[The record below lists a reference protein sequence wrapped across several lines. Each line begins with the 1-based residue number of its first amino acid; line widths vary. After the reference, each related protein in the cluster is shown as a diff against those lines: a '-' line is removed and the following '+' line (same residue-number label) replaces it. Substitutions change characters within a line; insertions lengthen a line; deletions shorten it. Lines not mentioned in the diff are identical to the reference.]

1 MGFVY
6 IAVTLGSGALMYWG
20 PFALPALD
28 ALTTSDFLYV
38 VFLLLHLICGLVLVS
53 TAAGAR
59 RLAAI
64 TPGMYRIPEVLLVVS
79 LLLYLFAYIYALNAN
94 MDYIQRFI
102 SSGGAVRLAL
112 DTRAERLAATVKYG
126 PLLLTNAFFYLFWRL
141 KRTAAE
147 TAFRKAALIRWALPI
162 VLLSTVLSVLCFP
175 SFLSLEGLGFLAF
188 VALVPLLLVFQANS
202 LGWAVFYG
210 LTFGVLQTM
219 LLNSWLGTYSL
230 VTLQLVTFAFLFFY
244 FVFLIPAVWL
254 YKSLPRIG
262 FLILPIAWVAFEFL
276 RSSGFL
282 GYPWGLWGVTQ
293 YRFTSLVQV
302 AALTG
307 VWGLS
312 FIVLLINSGI
322 AAALGG
328 MLETNFAGNPVI
340 QGTAPGSGRLAGLR
354 VLQADRG
361 LTALLISS
369 VVFLLFLGF
378 GTISLGR
385 LERQPVVKSPRLAL
399 IQQNADP
406 RKHNYRR
413 TFNTLVE
420 LTDQAV
426 EADPDLVVWSET
438 AFVPNIRRWSQV
450 DPESSTYAALVR
462 DFLDYQ
468 IGLDRWLI
476 TGNDDYELIPDD
488 QGMKQRLDYNA
499 AILFDPDGHRVRT
512 YRKLRLVP
520 FTEYFP
526 WKEQLPG
533 LYNWLQERDVYLW
546 EPGQERV
553 VFAHPMFRFST
564 PICFEDAF
572 PGDVRLFVREGAEV
586 IVNISN
592 DYWSLTEVEGKQHGV
607 NSFFRAVENRVP
619 LVRAS
624 ASGLTGYVDT
634 AGRLVATVPFYQE
647 RYLVV
652 DVEIKEPTVTLYT
665 RFGDWFPRLLLGVF
679 AVFLLFSAFPAVR
692 RAL

>member
-6 IAVTLGSGALMYWG
+6 IAVTLGLGALVYWG
-20 PFALPALD
+20 PFALTGLD
-28 ALTTSDFLYV
+28 ALTISDILYLA
-38 VFLLLHLICGLVLVS
+38 FLLIHLICGLVLIS
-53 TAAGAR
+53 TSARAR

-64 TPGMYRIPEVLLVVS
+64 TSGMVRIPEVLFVAC

-94 MDYIQRFI
+94 MDYIQRFL
-102 SSGGAVRLAL
+102 SSGEAVRLAL

-141 KRTAAE
+141 KRGVPAE
-147 TAFRKAALIRWALPI
+147 PLPGSTPIRWALPI

-175 SFLSLEGLGFLAF
+175 SFMSLEGLGFLAF
-188 VALVPLLLVFQANS
+188 AALVPLLIVFQANS

-210 LTFGVLQTM
+210 LSFGALQTM
-219 LLNSWLGTYSL
+219 LLNYWLGTYSL
-230 VTLQLVTFAFLFFY
+230 VTLQLVTVAFLFFY
-244 FVFLIPAVWL
+244 LAFLIPALWL
-254 YKSLPRIG
+254 YKNLPRIG
-262 FLILPIAWVAFEFL
+262 FLILPIAWTGFEYL
-276 RSSGFL
+276 RSIGFL

-293 YRFTSLVQV
+293 YQFTALAQI
-302 AALTG
+302 AAVTG

-312 FIVLLINSGI
+312 FIVLLIN
-322 AAALGG
+322 AALAAPLGG
-328 MLETNFAGNPVI
+328 MLGLASAGNLVI
-340 QGTAPGSGRLAGLR
+340 RSTDGAVRQ
-354 VLQADRG
+354 VDRG
-361 LTALLISS
+361 LAAALISS
-369 VVFLLFLGF
+369 LVFLLVLGF
-378 GTISLGR
+378 GAISVGR
-385 LERQPVVKSPRLAL
+385 LESKPVAKLPRLAL
-399 IQQNADP
+399 VQQNADP
-406 RKHNYRR
+406 RKHDYRR
-413 TFNTLVE
+413 TFNTLVD
-420 LTDQAV
+420 LTDRAV
-426 EADPDLVVWSET
+426 RQNPDLIVWSET
-438 AFVPNIRRWSQV
+438 AFVPNIGRWSQV

-462 DFLDYQ
+462 DFLGYQ
-468 IGLDRWLI
+468 EGLDRWLL
-476 TGNDDYELIPDD
+476 TGNDDYEMVVDD
-488 QGMKQRLDYNA
+488 QGVQQRLDYNA
-499 AILFDPDGHRVRT
+499 AILFDPDGNRVRT

-533 LYNWLQERDVYLW
+533 LYNWLEERDVYLW

-553 VFAHPMFRFST
+553 VFAHPLFRFST

-572 PGDVRLFVREGAEV
+572 PGEVRLFVREGAEV

-592 DYWSLTEVEGKQHGV
+592 DYWSLTAVEGQQHGV
-607 NSFFRAVENRVP
+607 NSFFRAIENRVP

-652 DVEIKEPTVTLYT
+652 DVEIKEPVVTPYT
-665 RFGDWFPRLLLGVF
+665 RFGDWFPKVLLGVF
-679 AVFLLFSAFPAVR
+679 VVFLLLSAFPALR

>member
-6 IAVTLGSGALMYWG
+6 IAVTLGLGALLYWG
-20 PFALPALD
+20 PFALPALPALD
-28 ALTTSDFLYV
+28 ALTYSDYLYV
-38 VFLLLHLICGLVLVS
+38 AFLLVHLICGLVLVV
-53 TAAGAR
+53 TASRAR
-59 RLAAI
+59 RLAAV
-64 TPGMYRIPEVLLVVS
+64 TSGMYRIPEVLFVAC

-126 PLLLTNAFFYLFWRL
+126 PLLLINAFFYLFWRL
-141 KRTAAE
+141 KRTASETTAE
-147 TAFRKAALIRWALPI
+147 TMQPGTALVRWGLPI
-162 VLLSTVLSVLCFP
+162 VLLSTALSVLCFP

-188 VALVPLLLVFQANS
+188 AALVPLLLVFQANA

-210 LTFGVLQTM
+210 VSFGVLQTM

-230 VTLQLVTFAFLFFY
+230 VTLQLVTIAFLFFY
-244 FVFLIPAVWL
+244 LVFLIPALWL
-254 YKSLPRIG
+254 YKNLPRIG
-262 FLILPIAWVAFEFL
+262 FLILPMAWVGFEFL
-276 RSSGFL
+276 RSGGFL
-282 GYPWGLWGVTQ
+282 GYPWSLWGVTQ
-293 YRFTSLVQV
+293 YQFTSLVQV

-312 FIVLLINSGI
+312 FIVLLVNSGI

-328 MLETNFAGNPVI
+328 TLGIRPAGGL
-340 QGTAPGSGRLAGLR
+340 GTRGGARPATR
-354 VLQADRG
+354 ADRG

-369 VVFLLFLGF
+369 LVFLLFLGY
-378 GTISLGR
+378 GTLSLVR
-385 LERQPVVKSPRLAL
+385 LEKLPVVKRPRLAL
-399 IQQNADP
+399 VQQNADP
-406 RKHNYRR
+406 RKHDYRR
-413 TFNTLVE
+413 TFNTLVD
-420 LTDQAV
+420 LTDRAAQH
-426 EADPDLVVWSET
+426 DPDLIVWSET
-438 AFVPNIRRWSQV
+438 AFVPNISRWSRM
-450 DPESSTYAALVR
+450 DPGSSTYAALVR

-468 IGLDRWLI
+468 AGLDRWLI
-476 TGNDDYELIPDD
+476 TGNDDYELVEDD
-488 QGMKQRLDYNA
+488 QGEKQRLDYNA
-499 AILFDPDGHRVRT
+499 AILFDPDGNRVRT

-526 WKEQLPG
+526 WKQQLPG
-533 LYNWLQERDVYLW
+533 VYSWLEQRDVYLW
-546 EPGQERV
+546 EPGRERV
-553 VFAHPMFRFST
+553 VFTHPLFRFST

-572 PGDVRLFVREGAEV
+572 PGDVRLFVEEGAEV

-592 DYWSLTEVEGKQHGV
+592 DYWSLSEVEGEQHGIS
-607 NSFFRAVENRVP
+607 SFFRAVENRVP

-647 RYLVV
+647 QYLVV
-652 DVEIKEPTVTLYT
+652 DVEIKEPTRTVYT
-665 RFGDWFPRLLLGVF
+665 RFGDWFPQLLLGVF
-679 AVFLLFSAFPAVR
+679 AVFLLLSVFPALR

>member
-6 IAVTLGSGALMYWG
+6 VAVTLGLGALLYWG
-20 PFALPALD
+20 PFTLPPPD
-28 ALTTSDFLYV
+28 ALTYSDYLYV
-38 VFLLLHLICGLVLVS
+38 AFLLIHLICGLVLIS
-53 TAAGAR
+53 TAPRAR
-59 RLAAI
+59 KLSAV
-64 TPGMYRIPEVLLVVS
+64 TSGMYRIPEVLFVVCLV
-79 LLLYLFAYIYALNAN
+79 LYLFAYIYALNAN

-112 DTRAERLAATVKYG
+112 DTQAERLAATVKYG

-141 KRTAAE
+141 KGRRLKPTVPEAAGS
-147 TAFRKAALIRWALPI
+147 ALVRWAAPL

-175 SFLSLEGLGFLAF
+175 SFLDLEGVGFLAF
-188 VALVPLLLVFQANS
+188 AALVPLLLVFQAND

-210 LTFGVLQTM
+210 LTFGVLQAM

-230 VTLQLVTFAFLFFY
+230 VTLQLVCFAFLFLY
-244 FVFLIPAVWL
+244 LAFLIPALWL
-254 YKSLPRIG
+254 YKNLPRIG
-262 FLILPIAWVAFEFL
+262 FLILPLAWAGFEFL

-293 YRFTSLVQV
+293 YQFTSLVQI
-302 AALTG
+302 ASLTG

-312 FIVLLINSGI
+312 FIVLLINSGF

-328 MLETNFAGNPVI
+328 MLGIRSAGNPEAQSSV
-340 QGTAPGSGRLAGLR
+340 R
-354 VLQADRG
+354 VADRREPRADRG
-361 LTALLISS
+361 LSALLICSLI
-369 VVFLLFLGF
+369 FLFFLGI
-378 GTISLGR
+378 GTIGLGR
-385 LERQPVVKSPRLAL
+385 VERQPVVKRPRLAL

-406 RKHNYRR
+406 RKHDYRR
-413 TFNTLVE
+413 TFDTLVA
-420 LTDQAV
+420 LSDRAV
-426 EADPDLVVWSET
+426 RRNPDLIVWSET
-438 AFVPNIRRWSQV
+438 AFVPNISRWSLV
-450 DPESSTYAALVR
+450 DPESSSYAALVR

-468 IGLDRWLI
+468 DGLHRWLL
-476 TGNDDYELIPDD
+476 TGNDDYELVADD
-488 QGMKQRLDYNA
+488 QGAQQRLDYNA
-499 AILFDPDGHRVRT
+499 AILFDPDGNRVRS
-512 YRKLRLVP
+512 YRKIRLVP

-533 LYNWLQERDVYLW
+533 LYGWLEQRDVYLW

-553 VFAHPMFRFST
+553 VFTHPLFRFST

-607 NSFFRAVENRVP
+607 NSYFRAVENRVP

-652 DVEIKEPTVTLYT
+652 DVEIHEPVETLYN
-665 RFGDWFPRLLLGVF
+665 RFGDWFPKLLLGVF
-679 AVFLLFSAFPAVR
+679 VVFLILSAFPTLR

>member
-6 IAVTLGSGALMYWG
+6 ITVTLGLGALLYRG

-28 ALTTSDFLYV
+28 ALTYSDYLYLG
-38 VFLLLHLICGLVLVS
+38 FLLIHLICGLILVS
-53 TAAGAR
+53 TAARAR

-64 TPGMYRIPEVLLVVS
+64 TAGMYRIPEVLFITC

-126 PLLLTNAFFYLFWRL
+126 PLLLVNAFFYLYWRL
-141 KRTAAE
+141 KGGDSESTLPGS
-147 TAFRKAALIRWALPI
+147 AFVRWAAPI
-162 VLLSTVLSVLCFP
+162 VLLSTLLSVLCFP

-188 VALVPLLLVFQANS
+188 VALVPLLLVFQANA

-210 LTFGVLQTM
+210 LTFGALQTM

-230 VTLQLVTFAFLFFY
+230 VTLQLVTFVFVFFY
-244 FVFLIPAVWL
+244 LVFLIPALWL
-254 YKSLPRIG
+254 YKNLPRIG
-262 FLILPIAWVAFEFL
+262 FLTLPIAWVGFEFL

-293 YRFTSLVQV
+293 YRFTSLVQI

-312 FIVLLINSGI
+312 FIVLLINSSI
-322 AAALGG
+322 AAALGDI
-328 MLETNFAGNPVI
+328 AGINSTGKPMV
-340 QGTAPGSGRLAGLR
+340 QGRGPAGGLR
-354 VLQADRG
+354 VSPADRG
-361 LTALLISS
+361 LAALLISS
-369 VVFLLFLGF
+369 LVFLLFLGI
-378 GTISLGR
+378 GTISLG
-385 LERQPVVKSPRLAL
+385 EVEKQTVVKRPRLAL
-399 IQQNADP
+399 VQQNADP
-406 RKHNYRR
+406 RKNNYRR
-413 TFNTLVE
+413 TFDTLVA

-426 EADPDLVVWSET
+426 QQDPDLIVWSET
-438 AFVPNIRRWSQV
+438 AFVPNISRWSLV
-450 DPESSTYAALVR
+450 DPESSSYAALVR

-468 IGLDRWLI
+468 DGLDRWLL
-476 TGNDDYELIPDD
+476 TGNDDYELVADE
-488 QGMKQRLDYNA
+488 QGAQQRLDYNA
-499 AILFDPDGHRVRT
+499 AILFDPDGNRVRS
-512 YRKLRLVP
+512 YRKIRLVP

-533 LYNWLQERDVYLW
+533 LYGWLEQRDVYLW

-553 VFAHPMFRFST
+553 VFTHPLFRFST

-607 NSFFRAVENRVP
+607 NSYFRAVENRVP

-652 DVEIKEPTVTLYT
+652 DVEIHEPVETLYN
-665 RFGDWFPRLLLGVF
+665 RFGDWFPKLLLGVF
-679 AVFLLFSAFPAVR
+679 VVFLILSVFPALR

>member
-6 IAVTLGSGALMYWG
+6 IAVTLGLGALLYWG

-28 ALTTSDFLYV
+28 ALVYSDYLYLA
-38 VFLLLHLICGLVLVS
+38 FLLVHLICGLVLVS
-53 TAAGAR
+53 TSAR
-59 RLAAI
+59 ARKLATI
-64 TPGMYRIPEVLLVVS
+64 TSGMYRIPEVLFVVS

-102 SSGGAVRLAL
+102 ASGGAVRLAL

-126 PLLLTNAFFYLFWRL
+126 PLLLVNAFFFLYWRL
-141 KRTAAE
+141 KRGESEATLPGS
-147 TAFRKAALIRWALPI
+147 AFVRWAAPI

-188 VALVPLLLVFQANS
+188 VALVPLLLVFQANA

-219 LLNSWLGTYSL
+219 LLNFWLGTYSL
-230 VTLQLVTFAFLFFY
+230 VTLQLVTFVFLFY
-244 FVFLIPAVWL
+244 YLVFLIPALWL
-254 YKSLPRIG
+254 YKALPRIG
-262 FLILPIAWVAFEFL
+262 FLILPVAWVGFEFL

-293 YRFTSLVQV
+293 YQFTSLVQIV
-302 AALTG
+302 ALTG

-328 MLETNFAGNPVI
+328 ALGIGSAAG
-340 QGTAPGSGRLAGLR
+340 PGMHGSSPGGGLR
-354 VLQADRG
+354 VPQADRG
-361 LTALLISS
+361 LAALLISS
-369 VVFLLFLGF
+369 LVFLLFLGI
-378 GTISLGR
+378 GTISLGE
-385 LERQPVVKSPRLAL
+385 LEKRPVVRRPRLAL
-399 IQQNADP
+399 VQQNADP
-406 RKHNYRR
+406 RKHDSRR
-413 TFNTLVE
+413 TFDTLVD
-420 LTDQAV
+420 LTEQAV
-426 EADPDLVVWSET
+426 QKDPDLIVWSET
-438 AFVPNIRRWSQV
+438 AFVPNISRWSQV
-450 DPESSTYAALVR
+450 DPGSSTYAALVR

-468 IGLDRWLI
+468 VGLDRWLI
-476 TGNDDYELIPDD
+476 TGNDDYELVADD
-488 QGMKQRLDYNA
+488 QGTRQRLDYNA
-499 AILFDPDGHRVRT
+499 AILFDPDGNRVRT

-526 WKEQLPG
+526 WEQQLPG
-533 LYNWLQERDVYLW
+533 LHDWLEERDVYLW
-546 EPGQERV
+546 EPGRERV
-553 VFAHPMFRFST
+553 VFSHPLFRFST

-572 PGDVRLFVREGAEV
+572 PQDVRLFVREGAEV

-592 DYWSLTEVEGKQHGV
+592 DYWSLSEVEGKQHGV

-647 RYLVV
+647 RFLVV
-652 DVEIKEPTVTLYT
+652 DVEIPESALTPYT
-665 RFGDWFPRLLLGVF
+665 RFGDWFPELLLGVF
-679 AVFLLFSAFPAVR
+679 AFFLLFSAFPALR